1 MNIYKNMVCTMSRP
15 KGDSMINPDTPLREL
30 EQRALELMLFV
41 NASKASIKQAKKD
54 IDALLERIE
63 ELKKDNV

>member
-1 MNIYKNMVCTMSRP
+1 
-15 KGDSMINPDTPLREL
+15 MIVNEMTLHEL